1 MVFRILLMTEVLIKM
16 ILHSTE
22 EKERFFSK
30 IIELAA
36 DSVVALDEEMEMFY
50 LNKEAEKTFGF
61 TPAEIQGKH
70 LNILIPER
78 FHEQHDLHVQ
88 KFSRGGVSARLMNQ
102 GTNLEV
108 QCLRHDGSEFPGEIS
123 LLKMDFDEKKI
134 FVAIVRD
141 ITPHKEL
148 ENELRIL
155 SEYDSLT
162 GILNRRKIEEHVKQE
177 MSRALRYDR
186 KLSLLLLDID
196 HFKKVND
203 NYGHDT
209 GDLALKHLVGV
220 CQGNLRKVDLFGRWG
235 GEEFIVILPEV
246 GSEGISL
253 VAEKLRKAIEQNPLI
268 IDGTREVPLT
278 ISIGGTVY
286 DKSKKPWDALF
297 KQVDNALYQAKSQG
311 RNQCCVNKA
320 QPSQF

>member
-1 MVFRILLMTEVLIKM
+1 MVLN
-16 ILHSTE
+16 STE

-36 DSVVALDEEMEMFY
+36 DSVVALNEKMEMFY
-50 LNKEAEKTFGF
+50 FNKEAEKTFGF
-61 TPAEIQGKH
+61 TSAEIQGKH

-78 FHEQHDLHVQ
+78 FHKQHALHVHN
-88 KFSRGGVSARLMNQ
+88 FSTGGVAARLMNQ
-102 GTNLEV
+102 GINLEV
-108 QCLRHDGSEFPGEIS
+108 QCLRCDGSEFYGEIS
-123 LLKMDFDEKKI
+123 LLKMEFDEEKI

-141 ITPHKEL
+141 ITPRKEL

-162 GILNRRKIEEHVKQE
+162 GILNRRKIEELVNQE

-186 KLSLLLLDID
+186 KLSILLLDID

-220 CQGNLRKVDLFGRWG
+220 CLDNLRKVDYMGRWG
-235 GEEFIVILPEV
+235 GEEFVVILPEV

-253 VAEKLRKAIEQNPLI
+253 VADKLRKAVEKTPLI

-278 ISIGGTVY
+278 ISIGGTIY
-286 DKSKKPWDALF
+286 DKSKKTWEIFF
-297 KQVDNALYQAKSQG
+297 KQVDNALYQAKSSG
-311 RNQCCVNKA
+311 RNQFCLDEA
-320 QPSQF
+320 QPSQL

>member
-1 MVFRILLMTEVLIKM
+1 MTEVLIKM
-16 ILHSTE
+16 ALHSTE

-36 DSVVALDEEMEMFY
+36 DSVVALNEKMELFY
-50 LNKEAEKTFGF
+50 FNKEAEKTFGY
-61 TPAEIQGKH
+61 TSEEIQGKH
-70 LNILIPER
+70 LNMLIPER
-78 FHEQHDLHVQ
+78 FHKQHALHVRD
-88 KFSRGGVSARLMNQ
+88 FSEGEVVARLMNKRN
-102 GTNLEV
+102 NLTV
-108 QCLRHDGSEFPGEIS
+108 QCLRHDGSEFSGEIS
-123 LLKMDFDEKKI
+123 LLKMEFDEKKV

-141 ITPHKEL
+141 ITRHKEL

-162 GILNRRKIEEHVKQE
+162 GILNRRKIEEVVKQE
-177 MSRALRYDR
+177 MDCALRYDR
-186 KLSLLLLDID
+186 AFSLLLLDID

-203 NYGHDT
+203 NFGHDI
-209 GDLALKHLVGV
+209 GDRALKHLIAV
-220 CQGNLRKVDLFGRWG
+220 CQDNLCKVDFFGRWG
-235 GEEFIVILPEV
+235 GEEFIVLLPEV

-286 DKSKKPWDALF
+286 DKSEIPWETLF
-297 KQVDNALYQAKSQG
+297 KQMDNALYQAKNQG
-311 RNQCCVNKA
+311 RNRCCINQA
-320 QPSQF
+320 QFSE